1 MLRGAT
7 NPNVRFHSKALP
19 FIQTQIGNINAFFLR
34 NDSDTMQ
41 HLDAELEVKGP
52 PEFWDPWTSQT
63 ATIGGSRRQG
73 GWILVEFDL
82 KPFSSALIVFDS
94 DGATTP
100 ASAVSAPRRLKHT
113 EEIGAGGWKLTA
125 TGMVS
130 SGKTTT
136 IHRDLPILID
146 WSLDSE
152 LRGFSGRG
160 TYSTTFTI
168 STADVGKRLTLDL
181 GNVRDVAEVKLN
193 GKLAAT
199 LLLRPYQTDIGEF
212 VQPGQNL
219 LEISVTNALF
229 NSMVLREPRSFHA
242 GNTENASGLMS
253 SSLMS
258 SGLMSSGLIGPVQ
271 IKVMD

>member
-19 FIQTQIGNINAFFLR
+19 FIQKQIGNISAFFLR

-41 HLDAELEVKGP
+41 HLDAEFEVKGT
-52 PEFWDPWTSQT
+52 PELWDPWTGQT
-63 ATIGGSRRQG
+63 ATIDSCRRHG
-73 GWILVEFDL
+73 NSSLVEFDL
-82 KPFSSALIVFDS
+82 EPFSSALIVFDP
-94 DGATTP
+94 DGTTTP
-100 ASAVSAPRRLKHT
+100 ASAGPTPRRLKHT
-113 EEIGAGGWKLTA
+113 EEIGAGGW
-125 TGMVS
+125 
-130 SGKTTT
+130 
-136 IHRDLPILID
+136 
-146 WSLDSE
+146 SLDSE

-160 TYSTTFTI
+160 ICSTKFTM

-181 GNVRDVAEVKLN
+181 GNVRDVAEVEVN

-199 LLLRPYQTDIGEF
+199 LLLRPYQTNITEF
-212 VQPGQNL
+212 VQPGQSL

-229 NSMVLREPRSFHA
+229 NGLVLREPRPFHA
-242 GNTENASGLMS
+242 GNTENP
-253 SSLMS
+253 